1 MLERR
6 FYANNLS
13 VPRSV
18 SNLEPLFQNFSRY
31 KTLPVFPLY
40 YRNGTLEYL
49 NQWLARV
56 YELTTKFYT
65 IKKCSSQMG
74 TFTFYAAI
82 DVNLDESKDDVHV
95 VINSDNLYRPD
106 IIFRFID
113 DCFQERKVRDFD
125 FSIRNCVG
133 VTQPINR
140 INLLL
145 LLVQVVALLHIVTN
159 DEQRLREDPSRLE
172 TIIRTMVEPIV
183 VHL

>member
-1 MLERR
+1 MPSSGTSKIRCLVNISPCSCLWNDT
-6 FYANNLS
+6 F
-13 VPRSV
+13 VPMQTNSLCRVQSPI
-18 SNLEPLFQNFSRY
+18 SSHIFSKFSRY
-31 KTLPVFPLY
+31 KILPVFLLH

-49 NQWLARV
+49 NKWLARV

-65 IKKCSSQMG
+65 IKKFSSQMG

-125 FSIRNCVG
+125 FSIRNCVV
-133 VTQPINR
+133 VTQPIDWV
-140 INLLL
+140 LLL
-145 LLVQVVALLHIVTN
+145 LLV
-159 DEQRLREDPSRLE
+159 
-172 TIIRTMVEPIV
+172 
-183 VHL
+183 